1 MQKGSQNK
9 AVHNRIGSQL
19 VMSSDQFESFT
30 SSKEPQDDAAVDQMG
45 ITFGG
50 SGGFGHDPKQSIYS
64 GLQTIYETE

>member
-1 MQKGSQNK
+1 
-9 AVHNRIGSQL
+9 
-19 VMSSDQFESFT
+19 MSSDQFESFT